1 MEYTIIGYY
10 PEHGWWA
17 LISPVG
23 YDKEEALNVLK
34 RMILS
39 PTDNDKALIG
49 KATILSIDTV
59 SKENAW
65 WNDPF
70 LSN

>member
-17 LISPVG
+17 LIKPVG
-23 YDKEEALNVLK
+23 SDKEHALAVLK
-34 RMILS
+34 QMLTE
-39 PTDNDKALIG
+39 PTDNDKKLIG

-70 LSN
+70 LAN